1 MNILDDLTWRGLIH
15 QQTNAEGLKKK
26 IAEEKIAIYVGFD
39 PTADSLHIG
48 HLVPYLALHR
58 FVQQGHKV
66 VVLVGGGTG
75 YIGDPSGRSDERN
88 LLSEEQLA
96 YNAEAVQK
104 QVKTILQS
112 DEIIF
117 DNNYNWLSQ
126 ITLIEFLRD
135 YGKYVN
141 VNTMLSRES
150 VQSRLANGISFTE
163 FSYQLLQAID
173 FYELNKRYG
182 VNVQAGGADQWGN
195 IVSGTELIRKVTN
208 GEQEAFGIT
217 FPLITKSD
225 GTKFGKT
232 ASGAIWL
239 DGNKTSPYE
248 FYQFWINVAD
258 ADVVHY
264 LKVFTFLT
272 PEEIAVFAES
282 VKTEPHLRKGQKFL
296 AEFITE
302 LVHGKDALTQAK
314 QITESLFTGEIAN
327 LSAAQLTDALK
338 DGPTYTITEEGKVLD
353 VLAATGI
360 VASKRQGRELLQS
373 NAIRINGQ
381 LITDENFAINKENAI
396 DGKITVVRKGKK
408 TYSIIKH

>member
-15 QQTNAEGLKKK
+15 QQTNAEALKKK
-26 IAEEKIAIYVGFD
+26 IMEEKIAIYVGFD

-239 DGNKTSPYE
+239 DSNKTSPYE